1 MIPSFYADFALA
13 YRFRNIATEGVQ
25 FSAVPDI
32 CDRTCACSNG
42 PSPPTLLYMITNIIV
57 AVLLI
62 QQLSFASADAEGP
75 RIGFSFVHESLMVVP
90 VFLNG
95 RGPYRFLFDTGATNT
110 ILSNR
115 VADQLNI
122 PVGKTQTLLTVGGTA
137 VATKRIIDVIRIG
150 NTQITQLPI
159 VAADLKLMR
168 TLHVDGIIGGD
179 CLKQFRI
186 SIDYAHQ
193 LITIEP

>member
-1 MIPSFYADFALA
+1 
-13 YRFRNIATEGVQ
+13 
-25 FSAVPDI
+25 
-32 CDRTCACSNG
+32 
-42 PSPPTLLYMITNIIV
+42 MITNIIV
-57 AVLLI
+57 AALLI
-62 QQLSFASADAEGP
+62 PQLSFASADAERA
-75 RIGFSFVHESLMVVP
+75 RIGFSFVHESLVAVP

-95 RGPYRFLFDTGATNT
+95 RGPYRFLLDTGATNT

-122 PVGKTQTLLTVGGTA
+122 PIGRTQTLLTVGGTA
-137 VATKRIIDVIRIG
+137 MATKRIIDEIRIG
-150 NTQITQLPI
+150 NMQIMQLPI
-159 VAADLKLMR
+159 IAADLKLMR
-168 TLHVDGIIGGD
+168 ALHVDGIIGGD

>member
-1 MIPSFYADFALA
+1 
-13 YRFRNIATEGVQ
+13 
-25 FSAVPDI
+25 
-32 CDRTCACSNG
+32 
-42 PSPPTLLYMITNIIV
+42 MITNIIV
-57 AVLLI
+57 AALLI
-62 QQLSFASADAEGP
+62 QQLSFASTDAEDP
-75 RIGFSFVHESLMVVP
+75 RIGFSFVHESLVVVP

-95 RGPYRFLFDTGATNT
+95 RGPYRFLLDTGATNT

-122 PVGKTQTLLTVGGTA
+122 PIGKTQTLLTVGGTA

-150 NTQITQLPI
+150 NAQIMQLPI
-159 VAADLKLMR
+159 IATDFKLMR
-168 TLHVDGIIGGD
+168 ALHLDGIIGED

-193 LITIEP
+193 LLTIEP

>member
-1 MIPSFYADFALA
+1 MI
-13 YRFRNIATEGVQ
+13 R
-25 FSAVPDI
+25 
-32 CDRTCACSNG
+32 
-42 PSPPTLLYMITNIIV
+42 NIIV
-57 AVLLI
+57 AVLLT
-62 QQLSFASADAEGP
+62 QQLSFASTDAEEP
-75 RIGFSFVHESLMVVP
+75 RIGFSFVHESLVVVP

-95 RGPYRFLFDTGATNT
+95 RGPYRFLLDTGATNT

-122 PVGKTQTLLTVGGTA
+122 PIGKTQTLLTVGGTA
-137 VATKRIIDVIRIG
+137 MATKRIIDVIRFG
-150 NTQITQLPI
+150 NTQIMQLPI
-159 VAADLKLMR
+159 IAADLKLMR
-168 TLHVDGIIGGD
+168 ALHIDGIIGGD

>member
-1 MIPSFYADFALA
+1 MMPSLYADFALA

-25 FSAVPDI
+25 FPAVPDI
-32 CDRTCACSNG
+32 CDPTCACSNG
-42 PSPPTLLYMITNIIV
+42 SSTPTLLYMITNIIV
-57 AVLLI
+57 AALLI
-62 QQLSFASADAEGP
+62 QQLSFASVDAEGP
-75 RIGFSFVHESLMVVP
+75 RIGFSFVHDSLVVVP

-95 RGPYRFLFDTGATNT
+95 RGPYRFLLDTGATNT

-122 PVGKTQTLLTVGGTA
+122 PIGRTQTLLTVGGTA
-137 VATKRIIDVIRIG
+137 MATKRIIDVIRIG
-150 NTQITQLPI
+150 NTEIMQLPI
-159 VAADLKLMR
+159 IATDLKLLR